1 MGLYDRLK
9 LFVPGDDESPRVTEG
24 ISLPVLPVT
33 LSEAEAR
40 RIRGPVLR
48 AQLTGVPPCHGSM
61 GHGLEGVSD

>member
-48 AQLTGVPPCHGSM
+48 AQLTGVPQ
-61 GHGLEGVSD
+61 